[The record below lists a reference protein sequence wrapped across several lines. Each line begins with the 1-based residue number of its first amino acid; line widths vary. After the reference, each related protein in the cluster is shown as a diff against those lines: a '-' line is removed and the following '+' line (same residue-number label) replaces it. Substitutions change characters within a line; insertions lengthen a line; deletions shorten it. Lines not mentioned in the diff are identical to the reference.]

1 MSWQPIETV
10 PEDKEVLLGWRYRHN
25 GEWKTETGWG
35 KSSNNCAA
43 PYSNA
48 WQHGSA
54 THWMPLP
61 EPPPPQDEPETEDS
75 NARPTRNA
83 EEAITC

>member
-35 KSSNNCAA
+35 KSSNKCAA
-43 PYSNA
+43 P
-48 WQHGSA
+48 
-54 THWMPLP
+54 
-61 EPPPPQDEPETEDS
+61 
-75 NARPTRNA
+75 
-83 EEAITC
+83 